1 MNKVK
6 TLLSIDDLYNF
17 YSTKKKSMKFSADK
31 SGYNIAVQVNGKFEV
46 QEYDNSEGLL
56 YGRVK
61 AFHDLG
67 NRNKS
72 YIDSEVFEKY
82 VPSMKDRPIMADI
95 IDVEDKDGNIVKD
108 FNGHTMVYDEEKD
121 KFIYIESPVG
131 HFVNPESFELVYD
144 EDFDRTFVHGDVVIY
159 EEYTDA
165 CDILRR
171 RQEVDVS
178 VELCIRDLSYD
189 CKTSELH
196 INNFY
201 VQGCTL
207 LGSHVQPGM
216 AGSKLTLKDFSE
228 QNNSVFSNLSDI
240 DNLKE
245 EIIEMRESIDSL
257 LSRFNIDDS
266 KESKETYGKEEV
278 EVETQNILV
287 NEEVAKTEEVVEEV
301 VENFEETVE
310 ETVEVTEVESTE
322 EVTET
327 EEVEDPVEDE
337 TPEVVEEESEEVI
350 EEETVVEEE
359 FTEEV
364 VEEES
369 VEESEEVHYELIE
382 KSFEIE
388 GRKFNV
394 SFELS
399 HDDIRYGL
407 YNLLAQYDEL
417 DNEWYGI
424 RAVYDDYFVMQGWC
438 TNKIF
443 GQKYSKDGN
452 TVAFD
457 GERWELFE
465 ELLTASEKAE
475 LESMRSNYSLLA
487 QFKEDT
493 ENTQLHAQRETIL
506 YDKKYSVLAEK
517 DENNEY
523 KNEAYAKL
531 VSEMDN
537 YSLTDLEKELKSV
550 FADYITNGGQFAYTD
565 ESEAKTEVNKK
576 LFAITTSKKPS
587 RYGNLFSK

>member
-6 TLLSIDDLYNF
+6 KLLSIDDLYNF
-17 YSTKKKSMKFSADK
+17 YSTKKKSMTFSADK

-46 QEYDNSEGLL
+46 QNDDNSEGLL
-56 YGRVK
+56 YGRIK

-95 IDVEDKDGNIVKD
+95 IDIEDEDGNIVKD
-108 FNGHTMVYDEEKD
+108 FNGHTMMYDEKKD
-121 KFIYIESPVG
+121 KFIYIETPVG
-131 HFVNPESFELVYD
+131 HFVNPENFELIYD
-144 EDFDRTFVHGDVVIY
+144 EDLGRTFVHGDVVVY

-216 AGSKLTLKDFSE
+216 AGSKLSLKDFSE

-245 EIIEMRESIDSL
+245 KIIEMQESIDSL

-266 KESKETYGKEEV
+266 KESEETCGKEEV
-278 EVETQNILV
+278 EVENQEILV
-287 NEEVAKTEEVVEEV
+287 NEEVATTEEFIEEI
-301 VENFEETVE
+301 
-310 ETVEVTEVESTE
+310 VEVTEEESTE

-327 EEVEDPVEDE
+327 EEVEDPVEDD
-337 TPEVVEEESEEVI
+337 TPEVVETEAEEIVETEEVEDSEEVEEEII
-350 EEETVVEEE
+350 EEAEEA
-359 FTEEV
+359 EEAL
-364 VEEES
+364 
-369 VEESEEVHYELIE
+369 YELIE
-382 KSFEIE
+382 RSFEID

-407 YNLLAQYDEL
+407 YNLLSVYDEL

-424 RAVYDDYFVMQGWC
+424 RAVYNDYFVMQGWC
-438 TNKIF
+438 AGKIY
-443 GQKYSKDGN
+443 GQKYTQDGD

-457 GERWELFE
+457 GERWNLHE
-465 ELLTASEKAE
+465 ELLSDSELAALNE
-475 LESMRSNYSLLA
+475 MRANYSLLE
-487 QFKEDT
+487 QFKLDT
-493 ENTQLHAQRETIL
+493 EAAQLHAQRESIIFNG
-506 YDKKYSVLAEK
+506 KYSVLADK
-517 DENNEY
+517 DEEGRY

-550 FADYITNGGQFAYTD
+550 FADYITNGGQFAYTG
-565 ESEAKTEVNKK
+565 ESDVKSMASKK
-576 LFAITTSKKPS
+576 IFATPTSKNKPS
-587 RYGNLFSK
+587 RYGNLFNK